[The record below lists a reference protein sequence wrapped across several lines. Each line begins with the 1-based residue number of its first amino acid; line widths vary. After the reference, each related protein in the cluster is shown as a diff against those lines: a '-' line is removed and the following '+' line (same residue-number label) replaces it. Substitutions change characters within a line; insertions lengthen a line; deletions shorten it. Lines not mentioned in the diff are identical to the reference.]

1 MAEDAEPA
9 LEAGEGGAPFSKNDV
24 NFLRSLRISVEGE
37 DDETDLDSKNE
48 AESE

>member
-1 MAEDAEPA
+1 
-9 LEAGEGGAPFSKNDV
+9 V

-37 DDETDLDSKNE
+37 DEEDDKGEKNE